1 MNQVGT
7 VAFGSSVQ
15 VEEVNRASVLTRLA
29 NLIGPRIA
37 LPVLDL
43 LAKTGIALGRRGLF
57 PKELFAVSSTTDAPA
72 AILVPPR
79 GTRRRLTDFGHFRA
93 EWVWNKR
100 LGDPLEQRDAAILYF
115 HGGGFAACGLNTH
128 RRLVAKIGNA
138 SGMAVFNVDY
148 RQLPHHYVE
157 TLADGLEAYQHLLVL
172 GFEPERIV
180 FAGDSAGGGLVFRLA
195 LAAKEEGLPVPGG
208 IVSISPW
215 ADLDWKVRNAHP
227 NVRRDPILP
236 ASAFEFLSRQG
247 FLIDG
252 ELDPMWSSVNHDCTG
267 MPPALIQVG
276 STEVFLPDAEQVA
289 KRYGEAGAPMQ
300 FQIWDRAIHVH
311 QAGSD
316 ILSDARAAIR
326 EIGAFNREVLRSAS
340 YREYF
345 DDESSGTSDQASA
358 VN

>member
-1 MNQVGT
+1 MKQVGT
-7 VAFGSSVQ
+7 AVFGSSVQ
-15 VEEVNRASVLTRLA
+15 VEEVNRASVLTKLA
-29 NLIGPRIA
+29 NVFGPRTA

-43 LAKTGIALGRRGLF
+43 LAKTGITLGKYGLF
-57 PKELFAVSSTTDAPA
+57 PKALFAISSTTDAPA
-72 AILVPPR
+72 ALLVPPR
-79 GTRRRLTDFGHFRA
+79 GTRRRLTDFGRFRA
-93 EWVWNKR
+93 EWVWNKQQ
-100 LGDPLEQRDAAILYF
+100 GDPLERRDSAILYF
-115 HGGGFAACGLNTH
+115 HGGGFASCGLNTH
-128 RRLVAKIGNA
+128 RRLVAKIGKA
-138 SGMAVFNVDY
+138 SEMPVFNVDY
-148 RQLPHHYVE
+148 RQLPHHFVE
-157 TLADGLEAYQHLLVL
+157 TLADGVEAYRHLLNL
-172 GFEPERIV
+172 GFDPKRVV
-180 FAGDSAGGGLVFRLA
+180 FAGDSAGGGLVFRVA

-215 ADLDWKVRNAHP
+215 ADLDWKIRNAHP

-236 ASAFEFLSRQG
+236 ASVFEFLSRQG
-247 FLIDG
+247 YLIDG

-316 ILSDARAAIR
+316 ILSDARAAVR
-326 EIGAFNREVLRSAS
+326 EIGAFNKEVLRSAN
-340 YREYF
+340 YVEYF
-345 DDESSGTSDQASA
+345 DDEPAEKSDTAS